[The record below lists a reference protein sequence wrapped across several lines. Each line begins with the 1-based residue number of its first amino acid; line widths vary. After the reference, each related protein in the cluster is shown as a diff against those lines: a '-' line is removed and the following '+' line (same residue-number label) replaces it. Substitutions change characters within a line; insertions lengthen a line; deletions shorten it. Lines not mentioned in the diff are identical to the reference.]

1 MKSTGILTVLLALTC
16 LSAAPAYPAGDA
28 PSPEK
33 REISAP
39 FDGDPGGRW
48 MAQGR
53 EAFRR
58 GAFGEAMASYEAA
71 LGQYGKEANRDKQ
84 CEALI
89 MLSQVSHFTGQ
100 YRKALESLE
109 KALAI
114 AKKRNDKHQIAA
126 VLGSIGNAYIGL
138 GNFEEALK
146 NLREGLAIAGESGH
160 ADVTA
165 AIQNNLGNLYSAQN
179 DYANARTAYLEGAL
193 MAEKAGNLPL
203 AVSAGVNGA
212 TSAMR
217 DGKYA
222 DAGSLLDRAAR
233 LIPKTDDSYVKAYS
247 LIGAGLIYTDLRR
260 VLPDQAEALPL
271 QACTAFN
278 EALAVAQRLDDTRTV
293 SYAYGYLGKLY
304 EEERRFQEAL
314 EFTRMAVF
322 AAQRVNSAEALYRWY
337 WQSGRILARTGNMD
351 EAIVAYRQA
360 ILELQAL
367 RGELSSCY
375 ASPESTYQKT
385 ASVVCSELVDLLLRR
400 ASTLRNG
407 EAAEAYLMEA
417 RETLEVLKVYE
428 LREYFKDDCVDA
440 ARVVVKK
447 LDTIAEK
454 TVVLYPIF
462 LPDRVEILASFSGR
476 LKNITLP
483 VGVDV
488 FTKEVTEY
496 RRKLVKLTTWEFLPH
511 AQKLYDWLIRPFEND
526 LKAANADTLVFVPD
540 GPLRTVPMAALH
552 DGNQFLVNRYRI
564 AITPGLN
571 LTDPRPVDRE
581 HTKMLSMGLSQA
593 SQGFPGLPYVSDEL
607 KSIQALYAGE
617 QLLNDQFRL
626 ANLEKALKK
635 QPYSIVHVASHGQ
648 FGNSVS
654 DTFLLAFD
662 ERLTMDR
669 LGEYV
674 GLFKFREE
682 PLDLLT
688 LSACETAAGDN
699 RAALGLAGI
708 AVRAGARSALATLWQ
723 VNDPA
728 TYELIVE
735 FYRQLRIPS
744 TTRAAAL
751 QAAQRKLQGDQRY
764 DHPGYWAPFL
774 LINNWL

>member
-1 MKSTGILTVLLALTC
+1 VKSTGILTVLLALSF
-16 LSAAPAYPAGDA
+16 LSTVPAYPAGDA
-28 PSPEK
+28 PSPKKQEV
-33 REISAP
+33 SAP
-39 FDGDPGGRW
+39 FEGDPGGRR

-53 EAFRR
+53 EEFRR

-71 LGQYGKEANRDKQ
+71 LGLFAKEANRDKQ

-100 YRKALESLE
+100 YRKALEILDKGLS
-109 KALAI
+109 I
-114 AKKRNDKHQIAA
+114 AKERNDRRQIAA

-138 GNFEEALK
+138 GNFEAALN
-146 NLREGLAIAGESGH
+146 NLREGLAIAGESGSS
-160 ADVTA
+160 DVIA
-165 AIQNNLGNLYSAQN
+165 SIQNNLGNLYSARGDN
-179 DYANARTAYLEGAL
+179 ANARTAYRESAL

-203 AVSAGVNGA
+203 AVSASVNGA

-217 DGKYA
+217 GGNYA
-222 DAGSLLDRAAR
+222 DAGSLLDRAAT

-247 LIGAGLIYTDLRR
+247 LIGAGLIYSDLRR
-260 VLPDQAEALPL
+260 NLPDQAEALLL
-271 QACTAFN
+271 QAYTVFK
-278 EALAVAQRLDDTRTV
+278 ESLAVAQRIDDLRTV
-293 SYAYGYLGKLY
+293 SYAYGYLGKLS

-322 AAQRVNSAEALYRWY
+322 AAQQVNSAEALYRWY
-337 WQSGRILARTGNMD
+337 WQSGRILARMGATD

-400 ASTLRNG
+400 ASGLRKG
-407 EAAEAYLMEA
+407 ESAEAYLMEA

-440 ARVVVKK
+440 SRVVVKK
-447 LDTIAEK
+447 LDTISEK

-462 LPDRVEILASFSGR
+462 LPDRVELLVSFSGR
-476 LKNITLP
+476 LKSITLP
-483 VGVDV
+483 VSVDV
-488 FTKEVTEY
+488 FTREAREF
-496 RRKLVKLTTWEFLPH
+496 RRTLVKRTTWEFLPH
-511 AQKLYDWLIRPFEND
+511 AQKLYDWMIRPFEDD
-526 LKAANADTLVFVPD
+526 LNAVKADTLVFVPD
-540 GPLRTVPMAALH
+540 GPLRSVPMAALH
-552 DGNQFLVNRYRI
+552 DGNRFLVDRYRI
-564 AITPGLN
+564 AVTPGLN
-571 LTDPRPVDRE
+571 LTDPGPVDRE
-581 HTKMLSMGLSQA
+581 QAKMLSMGVTQA
-593 SQGFPGLPYVSDEL
+593 VQGFPGLPYVSDEM
-607 KSIQALYAGE
+607 KFIKELYGGE
-617 QLLNDQFRL
+617 QLLNAQFKL
-626 ANLEKALKK
+626 ANLEQSLKK
-635 QPYSIVHVASHGQ
+635 QPFSMVHVASHGQ
-648 FGNSVS
+648 FGTTPG

-669 LGEYV
+669 FGEYI

-688 LSACETAAGDN
+688 LSACETAAGDD
-699 RAALGLAGI
+699 RAALGLAGV
-708 AVRAGARSALATLWQ
+708 AVRAGARSALATLWH

-751 QAAQRKLQGDQRY
+751 QAAQRKLQGDLRY